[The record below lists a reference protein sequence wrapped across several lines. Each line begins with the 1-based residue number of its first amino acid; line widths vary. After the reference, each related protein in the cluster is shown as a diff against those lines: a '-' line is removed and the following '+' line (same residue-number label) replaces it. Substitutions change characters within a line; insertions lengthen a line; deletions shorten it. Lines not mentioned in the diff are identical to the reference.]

1 MIHLICPNPAIDRT
15 LLFKKIVRDK
25 PNRPIEMKEVP
36 GGKGFNVAYALSFNN
51 DVDFKIHTILGGKYG
66 EHFIQLADYYHYP
79 IVKTDVDTNTRLCHI
94 LVDESDRSLVLSQEY
109 GFKLN
114 KHLFDSFTNTLLDSV
129 KNGDYVVFSGSLM
142 KGMPETYISDVYEKL
157 LYRGV
162 KIKLVVDTSGAPL
175 RQAYKLVPYMIKI
188 NNEEILDIFPDKKLE
203 TIQDYFHLLQFDV
216 NPAITN
222 FIITLG
228 GKGAIGRIGNKYLY
242 GYSEPV
248 EVKNPNACGDF
259 FLGRFMH
266 GLAQKES
273 ARSTLQEALAFS
285 TSNVENWFPEVTQ
298 KQLEKVTEK
307 IQIKD
312 LV

>member
-15 LLFKKIVRDK
+15 LLFEKIVRDK
-25 PNRPIEMKEVP
+25 PNRPIKLKEVP

-51 DVDFKIHTILGGKYG
+51 DVNFKIHTVLGGKYG
-66 EHFIQLADYYHYP
+66 EHFIELADYYHYP
-79 IVKTDVDTNTRLCHI
+79 IVKTAVDTNTRLCHI

-114 KHLFDSFTNTLLDSV
+114 KRLFNSFDNV
-129 KNGDYVVFSGSLM
+129 KTGDYVVFSGSLM
-142 KGMPETYISDVYEKL
+142 KGMPETYISDVYEEL
-157 LYRGV
+157 LQRGI
-162 KIKLVVDTSGAPL
+162 KAKLVVDTSGAPL
-175 RQAYKLVPYMIKI
+175 RQAYKLAPYMIKI

-203 TIQDYFHLLQFDV
+203 TIQDYLHLLQFEV
-216 NPAITN
+216 NPTITN

>member
-15 LLFKKIVRDK
+15 LLFEKIVRDK
-25 PNRPIEMKEVP
+25 PNRPIKLKEVP

-51 DVDFKIHTILGGKYG
+51 DVNFKIHTVLGGKYG
-66 EHFIQLADYYHYP
+66 EHFIELADYYHYP
-79 IVKTDVDTNTRLCHI
+79 IVKTAVDTNTRLCHI

-114 KHLFDSFTNTLLDSV
+114 KRLFNSFTNTLLDNV
-129 KNGDYVVFSGSLM
+129 KTGDYVVFSGSLM
-142 KGMPETYISDVYEKL
+142 KGMPETYISDVYEEL
-157 LYRGV
+157 LQRGI
-162 KIKLVVDTSGAPL
+162 KAKLVVDTSGAPL
-175 RQAYKLVPYMIKI
+175 RQAYKLAPYMIMI

-203 TIQDYFHLLQFDV
+203 TIQDYLHLLQFEV
-216 NPAITN
+216 NPTITN